1 MPIEQRITT
10 MPSSYQECSE
20 IHTIQIFREATESQ
34 QQQYAPPKS
43 PTVTTSNKT
52 VESSSHLTMTPI
64 AYQDTEIKENLDGQD
79 AGIGSDWAI
88 EMDHHDEDDDVS
100 MMMDANV
107 ELPEQVLSK
116 DTTTTTTTSPNSLY
130 SFYFEMPLLPMVSEK
145 DLSSTDDF
153 TITSHDTESFHD
165 NTGLNLTTLQDSTSF
180 WETGLAP
187 TAVEEWCMSPAHVS
201 ATTEERGSKEI

>member
-34 QQQYAPPKS
+34 QQHYAPPQS

-52 VESSSHLTMTPI
+52 TIESSSHLTMTPI
-64 AYQDTEIKENLDGQD
+64 PYQDTEIKENLGGHD

-88 EMDHHDEDDDVS
+88 EMDHHDEDDDAS
-100 MMMDANV
+100 MMMDADV
-107 ELPEQVLSK
+107 ELPEPVLSK
-116 DTTTTTTTSPNSLY
+116 ETTTTSPNSLY

-165 NTGLNLTTLQDSTSF
+165 NTDLNLTTLQDSTSF

-187 TAVEEWCMSPAHVS
+187 TAVEEWCMSPAHISV
-201 ATTEERGSKEI
+201 TTEELGSKEI